1 MPKEPSKSTKKYTC
15 SCIKFCKGISREVS
29 KSTYLRHAKSGA
41 QPAMEV
47 NTPAALAASVSFSFL
62 NSVALPL
69 IIFFL
74 KDSELGVNGL
84 VQGDW
89 AESSTLFDHPS
100 PVIRAETPLEIN
112 PLEQV
117 DLADPGCLDDTWAE
131 VRDGQHSESR
141 EHTGSDDAGPDLE
154 ELFENTCLSELR
166 LANEFIRELQ
176 DASLDGRHS
185 GLDAEALNRLR
196 NPPTAPFTLEN
207 QPDLR
212 LAFDLFLASLKAS
225 VDVYNT
231 ARASILRRHP
241 EDTLPS
247 YDQMKKI
254 LAEVTGVGSVVHAMC
269 RNSCVAFTGPFTD
282 LDHCPKCGEP
292 KHCPI
297 SRKYQQEFHTMPIG
311 PILQALWRDPQSARR
326 FEYHRSKTCE
336 IIDKLRSNSGKIST
350 YEDFFHGSD
359 YLENIRN
366 GNITNDDI
374 VLMFSIDGAQ
384 LYAHK
389 ASDCWIY
396 IWVIMDFSPE
406 VRYKKDCVIP
416 GGFIP
421 GPKKPKILD
430 SFVFPGLYHLAALQ
444 KEGLTIWNAAIDRI
458 FKSRPFLA
466 LDTADGPA
474 MAYLNSLVGHHG
486 KFGCRLYCPTPG
498 RHKTNGSHYYPALLK
513 PLDYTMAGCDHP
525 DLSHF
530 STTTSYG
537 HYFTNLRFLLASP
550 NDTQYKKRRLET
562 GIVKPTIFLGL
573 PTCSTL
579 GIPRCFGSDIMH
591 LSTFNISDLFLP
603 LWRGLFD
610 HDRLDPPSNWPW
622 AVLQEEIWESHGMA
636 VSAATPYLPGSF
648 DRPPRNIA
656 EKINSGYKA
665 WEWLLYLYGLAPAL
679 LFGVLPEPY
688 YLHFCKL
695 VRAMRIIQ
703 QYHISSS
710 DLILADGLLR
720 SFAHEFEILYYQRRE
735 DRIHFCRQSIHA
747 LLHLASEVTRIGPP
761 ICSSQW
767 TMERTIGNL
776 GEEIRQPSNP
786 FANLSQRGLL
796 RCQVNALTAMVPD
809 LKPSGCDSDLPRGA
823 LDLGGGYVLLRA
835 RDRYSRLM
843 KEAEAMALKKYIQS
857 HHSLTQFGKDWPP
870 KIVRWARLRL
880 HNGQVAR
887 SRWKEALKPINKV
900 RIARNVKVCFGF
912 S

>member
-1 MPKEPSKSTKKYTC
+1 VVGTT
-15 SCIKFCKGISREVS
+15 
-29 KSTYLRHAKSGA
+29 
-41 QPAMEV
+41 
-47 NTPAALAASVSFSFL
+47 
-62 NSVALPL
+62 
-69 IIFFL
+69 
-74 KDSELGVNGL
+74 
-84 VQGDW
+84 
-89 AESSTLFDHPS
+89 
-100 PVIRAETPLEIN
+100 RAETPLAIN
-112 PLEQV
+112 PLEKL
-117 DLADPGCLDDTWAE
+117 DLADPGCLDDTRAE
-131 VRDGQHSESR
+131 VHDGHHSEPR
-141 EHTGSDDAGPDLE
+141 EHTGSDDADPDLE
-154 ELFENTCLSELR
+154 ELFENTCLSELC

-176 DASLDGRHS
+176 EASLDGRHS
-185 GLDAEALNRLR
+185 GLDTEALNRLR

-241 EDTLPS
+241 EDKLPS

-254 LAEVTGVGSVVHAMC
+254 LAEITGVGSIVHPMC
-269 RNSCVAFTGPFTD
+269 KNSCVAFTGPLTD

-297 SRKYQQEFHTMPIG
+297 SGKYQQEFHTMPIG

-326 FEYHRSKTCE
+326 FEYRRSITRE
-336 IIDKLRSNSGKIST
+336 IIDKLRSNSGNIPT

-359 YLENIRN
+359 YLENVRN
-366 GNITNDDI
+366 GNITFDDM

-406 VRYKKDCVIP
+406 ERYKKHFVIP

-421 GPKKPKILD
+421 GPKKPKNLD
-430 SFVFPGLYHLAALQ
+430 SFLFPGLYHLAALQ
-444 KEGLTIWNAAIDRI
+444 KEGLTIWNAAIDRT
-458 FKSRPFLA
+458 FKSRLFLA
-466 LDTADGPA
+466 LNTADGPA
-474 MAYLNSLVGHHG
+474 MASLSGLVGHHG

-498 RHKTNGSHYYPALLK
+498 RHKPNGSHYYPALLK
-513 PLDYTMAGCDHP
+513 PVDYTMAGCDHP

-530 STTTSYG
+530 STTTSHS
-537 HYFTNLRFLLASP
+537 HYFTHLRFLLASP
-550 NDTQYKKRRLET
+550 NDAQYKKRRLET
-562 GIVKPTIFLGL
+562 GIVKPTIFLGI
-573 PTCSTL
+573 PMRSTL

-591 LSTFNISDLFLP
+591 LATFNLSDLILP
-603 LWRGLFD
+603 LWRGQFD
-610 HDRLDPPSNWPW
+610 HDRRDPPSNWPW
-622 AVLQEEIWESHGMA
+622 AVLQGEIWESHGMA

-679 LFGVLPEPY
+679 LFGILPEPY
-688 YLHFCKL
+688 YSHFCKL

-720 SFAHEFEILYYQRRE
+720 SFAYEFEVLYYQRRK

-786 FANLSQRGLL
+786 YANLSQRGLL
-796 RCQVNALTAMVPD
+796 CCQVNALIAMVPD
-809 LKPSGCDSDLPRGA
+809 LNPSRCDSDLPRGA
-823 LDLGGGYVLLRA
+823 LDLTGGYVLLRA
-835 RDRYSRLM
+835 QDRYSRLM
-843 KEAEAMALKKYIQS
+843 KETEAMALKKYIQS
-857 HHSLTQFGKDWPP
+857 HHSLTQLGKDWPP

-880 HNGQVAR
+880 PNGQVAR
-887 SRWKEALKPINKV
+887 SRWKEALKPINKI
-900 RIARNVKVCFGF
+900 RIARNVKVCFRF